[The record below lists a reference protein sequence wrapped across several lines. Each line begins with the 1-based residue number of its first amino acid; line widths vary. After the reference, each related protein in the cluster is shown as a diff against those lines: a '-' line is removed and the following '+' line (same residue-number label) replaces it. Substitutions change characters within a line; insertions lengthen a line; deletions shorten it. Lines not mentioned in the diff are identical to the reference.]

1 MSIEQVRVSTP
12 SPGPALAF
20 AKPEFLQAPPDFLEL
35 LPLAIY
41 ACGSDGRILWFNRR
55 ASELWGRRP
64 VIGDPSERHC
74 GSHKVFL
81 NGQLVARDETPMACV
96 LRTGTR
102 VEGAEARFERPDG
115 TSVWATLHIAPVE
128 DDDGTII
135 GAINCFHE
143 TTSPSFADERRV
155 AATYEQAGIG
165 ISEIDRDG
173 RLLRANTHLC
183 NLLGLSPET
192 LLGQSLFDL
201 THPDDAVADLAQY
214 KRQVAGEI
222 DGYSMEKRFRR
233 KDGGYFW
240 ASITSRSVKD
250 PDGRFQYAVRVQQ
263 DISDRRRAEDALAL
277 QTKEQE
283 SLHRLMETLQYAGQF
298 EDVYAAAMDAMFSA
312 LRCDRASILLFD
324 SKGVMR
330 FADARGLSQIYR
342 DAVEGHSPWS
352 KETRNPQP
360 VCIDNLQK
368 SDLPEQLK
376 ETVAREGI
384 AALAFVPLQER
395 GNLLGKFMIYY
406 DAVHAFTQH
415 EIALAVT
422 IARHVGFSIERL
434 RGERAARQLAAIIES
449 SEDAIASKSLDGI
462 VTSWNAGAQRLF
474 GYTAEEAI
482 GQPIASLV
490 IPPDRLQEEP
500 QILERIRRG
509 ERVEHFET
517 LRMRKDGTL
526 LNVSLTI
533 SPIRDSFGFIVGAS
547 KIARDIT
554 DKKRA
559 EARIRENERNLQ
571 ELLSAI
577 PAAIYTTDAQGKI
590 TYFNEA
596 AAEFAG
602 RRPELGD
609 DQWCVTWKLFKPDG
623 TFLPH
628 DQCPMAIA
636 LKEGR
641 AIRGVEAVA
650 ERPDGTRVP
659 FIPYPTPLRDSDGKV
674 IGAINMLVDIS
685 QRKEAET
692 QQRILLNE
700 LNHRVKNNM
709 QMLQSLLSASARN
722 SKSAEAQATLQE
734 ATGRVAA
741 MAAAQRSLYGSG
753 ARLSFSAAEFIRSVC
768 ETAQQAFPPDVQI
781 DCAADNLELPND
793 VAMPLALILNELLTN
808 AVKHGMNGKGG
819 GRIGVSLRQNE
830 DRFVLAVE
838 DDGPGFDLNE
848 MRSRSSGLFLIQGL
862 ARQLGG
868 TFTASRSPTRCTVEF
883 AKALSS

>member
-1 MSIEQVRVSTP
+1 MSIEQVQVSA
-12 SPGPALAF
+12 PGLPF

-35 LPLAIY
+35 LPLAVY
-41 ACGSDGRILWFNRR
+41 ACGGDGRVLWFNRR

-64 VIGDPSERHC
+64 VVGDPSERFC
-74 GSHKVFL
+74 GSYKVFL
-81 NGQLVARDETPMACV
+81 NGQLVARDQTPMAFV
-96 LRTGTR
+96 LRTGIP
-102 VEGAEARFERPDG
+102 VEGSEAQIERPDG
-115 TSVWATLHIAPVE
+115 TSVWATMHIAPVE
-128 DDDGTII
+128 DDDGAII

-143 TTSPSFADERRV
+143 TAAPPFDDERRI

-165 ISEIDRDG
+165 ICEIDRDG

-183 NLLGLSPET
+183 DLLGLSPQT
-192 LLGQSLFDL
+192 LLGQSVFDL

-250 PDGRFQYAVRVQQ
+250 PEGRFQYAVRVQQ
-263 DISDRRRAEDALAL
+263 DISDRRRAEDALAM

-283 SLHRLMETLQYAGQF
+283 SLHRLIETLQYAGAF
-298 EDVYAAAMDAMFSA
+298 EDVYTAAMDAMFSA
-312 LRCDRASILLFD
+312 LRCDRASVLLFD

-330 FADARGLSQIYR
+330 FADSRGLSQTYR

-360 VCIDNLQK
+360 VCIDDLQK

-376 ETVAREGI
+376 QTVAREGI

-406 DAVHAFTQH
+406 DAAHAFTQH

-422 IARHVGFSIERL
+422 IARHVGFSLERL

-449 SEDAIASKSLDGI
+449 SGDAIVSKSLDGV

-509 ERVEHFET
+509 ERFEHFET
-517 LRMRKDGTL
+517 LRQRKDGTL
-526 LNVSLTI
+526 VNISLTI
-533 SPIRDSFGFIVGAS
+533 SPIRDSFGFIVGVS
-547 KIARDIT
+547 KVARDIT

-559 EARIRENERNLQ
+559 EARLRDNERHLQ
-571 ELLSAI
+571 DLLSAI

-602 RRPELGD
+602 RRPELGSD
-609 DQWCVTWKLFKPDG
+609 WCVTWKLYKPDG

-641 AIRGVEAVA
+641 PVRGIEAVA

-659 FIPYPTPLRDSDGKV
+659 FIPYPTPLRDGDGKIV
-674 IGAINMLVDIS
+674 GAINMLVDIS

-709 QMLQSLLSASARN
+709 QMLHSLLSASARN

-734 ATGRVAA
+734 ATRRVAA
-741 MAAAQRSLYGSG
+741 MAAAQRSLYSSG
-753 ARLSFSAAEFIRSVC
+753 AGAGFSAAEFVQSVC
-768 ETAQQAFPPDVQI
+768 ETARQAFPPEVEI
-781 DCAADNLELPND
+781 DSAADDLELPND
-793 VAMPLALILNELLTN
+793 AAMPLALILNELLTN
-808 AVKHGMNGKGG
+808 AVKHGVNGKSR

-830 DRFVLAVE
+830 DRFVLTVE
-838 DDGPGFDLNE
+838 DEGPGFDLNE
-848 MRSRSSGLFLIQGL
+848 MRNRSSGLFLIQGL

-868 TFTASRSPTRCTVEF
+868 TFTASGSPTRCTVEF